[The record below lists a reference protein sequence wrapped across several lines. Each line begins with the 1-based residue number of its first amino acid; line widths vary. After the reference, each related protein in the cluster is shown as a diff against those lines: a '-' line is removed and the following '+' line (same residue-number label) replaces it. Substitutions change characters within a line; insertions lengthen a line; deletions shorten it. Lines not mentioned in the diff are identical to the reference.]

1 MKFKFLIPLL
11 FLAAN
16 SLFAQTS
23 GQTKTDSLKVA
34 LSAAKEDTVK
44 VVILTMLSDRSCW
57 LGNYDLALAYAN
69 LALKLAEK
77 NDFKKGIA
85 TAYNNISVVNFFQ
98 GDYPISMDH
107 SLTALR
113 IAESIGDKYQMG
125 VAYKNIGLVYTR
137 QNNDE
142 KAIENHIKSVQI
154 MESIGNKNG
163 MGRAYNN
170 IAMIYSKRGEYEK
183 AIENYSKAYDLMKS
197 IGDTRSQYIIQN
209 NIGEMHSRKGE
220 YSTALDKYLTAL
232 AVFDSIGDNKGKS
245 ITYLNLGLT
254 YIHLGKISEAKEWL
268 HKSLSLNKRLD
279 TKEYIKS
286 SYEGLSKADSI
297 TGDFAS
303 SLENY
308 KMFITYRDSL
318 TNEENNK
325 KLNHATLQ
333 YEFDKKEATAKAE
346 REKKDIQQRHIRNAS
361 FATVGGLLLFSLIAV
376 RERNK
381 TKKAQQ
387 RAEHSEQIK
396 KEFLANMS
404 HEIRTPMNA
413 IIGMTNLVLDSP
425 LEEKQKKYLNGVKKS
440 SENLLHIINDILDF
454 SKVEAGK
461 MELETIDFSIR
472 ELAEQVVAIFKQ
484 KAADKG
490 IEIFSTV
497 SADVPEA
504 SVGDPMRLNQVLM
517 NLAGNAI
524 KFTEKGSVQI
534 EINSVSN
541 DENSN
546 LLKFSVIDTGI
557 GIPADKIN
565 SVFNSFSQ
573 AHSSDSRKFG
583 GTGLGLS
590 ISKQLVELMG
600 GKILIESEVGLG
612 SKFSFLVSL
621 PKGSVENIRSQT
633 VKNTVDG
640 NCLNGLRIL
649 IADDNEDNR
658 IVCRD
663 TLESKSKVE
672 IAEAVNGAEVLE
684 KLIQQDFDIIL
695 MDVQMPVMDGLEA
708 TKKIRNEFDEPKRR
722 IPIIALT
729 ASVIRSDIDK
739 CRAVGMDDYVP
750 KPFSEEELFRTISK
764 LTGKEL
770 RFTLKSD
777 SKTGN
782 ETVRPNVDL
791 TYLRNFC
798 KNDHLKMKKYIDLFL
813 NRAPKLNTA
822 LETELAENN
831 FEEIASQAHGFK
843 VSLMMMGM
851 EDAKQIALK
860 LEADCRLATKD
871 VENIRLNTL
880 ELIRRISE
888 AINELKQNISNFT
901 V

>member
-1 MKFKFLIPLL
+1 MKFKYLILLL

-16 SLFAQTS
+16 FLFAQKS
-23 GQTKTDSLKVA
+23 GQTKTDSLKAA
-34 LSAAKEDTVK
+34 LNVAKEDTVK
-44 VVILTMLSDRSCW
+44 VEILTLLSDRSCW
-57 LGNYDLALAYAN
+57 LGNYDIALAYAN

-85 TAYNNISVVNFFQ
+85 TAYNNIGVVNFFQ
-98 GDYPISMDH
+98 GDYPIALDH
-107 SLTALR
+107 SLIALR

-137 QNNDE
+137 QDNDE
-142 KAIENHIKSVQI
+142 KAIENYLMSVQI
-154 MESIGNKNG
+154 MESIGNKDG

-170 IAMIYSKRGEYEK
+170 IALIYSKEGEYEK

-197 IGDTRSQYIIQN
+197 VGDTRSQYIIQN

-232 AVFDSIGDNKGKS
+232 TVFDSIGDNKGKS

-254 YIHLGKISEAKEWL
+254 YIHLNRIPEAKDWL
-268 HKSLSLNKRLD
+268 QKSLALNKRLD

-286 SYEGLSKADSI
+286 SYEGLAKADSI

-308 KMFITYRDSL
+308 KMFIIYRDSL

-325 KLNHATLQ
+325 KLTHATLQ
-333 YEFDKKEATAKAE
+333 YEFDKKEAASKAE

-396 KEFLANMS
+396 QEFLANMS

-413 IIGMTNLVLDSP
+413 IIGMTNLVLDTP
-425 LEEKQKKYLNGVKKS
+425 LEEKQKKYLTGVKKS

-461 MELETIDFSIR
+461 MELETIDFSVR
-472 ELAEQVVAIFKQ
+472 ELAEQVVATFRQ

-504 SVGDPMRLNQVLM
+504 VVGDPMRLNQVLM

-541 DENSN
+541 DENNS

-557 GIPADKIN
+557 GIPADKVN
-565 SVFNSFSQ
+565 SVFDSFSQ

-600 GKILIESEVGLG
+600 GKILIESEPELG
-612 SKFSFLVSL
+612 SNFSFLVSL
-621 PKGSVENIRSQT
+621 PNGSVENIRSQS

-640 NCLNGLRIL
+640 SCLNGLRIL
-649 IADDNEDNR
+649 LADDNEDNR

-672 IAEAVNGAEVLE
+672 IAEAVNGIEVLE
-684 KLIQQDFDIIL
+684 KLAQQDFDIIL

-708 TKKIRNEFDEPKRR
+708 TKKIRNEFDESKRR

-739 CRAVGMDDYVP
+739 CRAAGMNDYVP
-750 KPFSEEELFRTISK
+750 KPFSEEELFRTIAK

-770 RFTLKSD
+770 SFTRKSD
-777 SKTGN
+777 SKTRN
-782 ETVRPNVDL
+782 ETVRSNVDL

-798 KNDHLKMKKYIDLFL
+798 EGDHLKMKKYIELFL
-813 NRAPKLNTA
+813 NRAPKLKTA
-822 LETELAENN
+822 LETGLAENN

-860 LEADCRLATKD
+860 LEADCRLETKD
-871 VENIRLNTL
+871 NENIRLNTL

-888 AINELKQNISNFT
+888 ATNELKQNISNFT